1 MRRMNIIG
9 FALFVL
15 GLYASRM
22 RDGLA
27 RIIMM
32 ARYPSYKPGDVL
44 RRDIEWAWTF
54 HRVCRLLGAT

>member
-1 MRRMNIIG
+1 MDRMNIIDLI
-9 FALFVL
+9 LFIL

-27 RIIMM
+27 HVITI
-32 ARYPSYKPGDVL
+32 ARYPFYKLGEDL

-54 HRVCRLLGAT
+54 HRVRRLLGAT